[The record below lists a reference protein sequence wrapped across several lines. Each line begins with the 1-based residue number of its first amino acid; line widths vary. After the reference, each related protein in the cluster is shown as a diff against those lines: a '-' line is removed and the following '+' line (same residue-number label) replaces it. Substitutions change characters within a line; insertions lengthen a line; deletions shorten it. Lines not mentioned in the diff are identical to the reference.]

1 MRRRKGQPRILKKF
15 PRLPEITQDKGL
27 DAAGIE
33 VWFAD
38 EARIGQKN
46 KITRRWAKRG
56 TRPSAPHDQISAPS
70 APPKAKALCLS
81 CPPATARPWLC
92 ISGNLDCSRPR
103 RTCHPSPRSGGMAC
117 LDEAARTKQHH
128 ALAVAA
134 EITRA
139 HPRRKHLAIYARQLA
154 LKPHLQ
160 ILRRH
165 FGPLLF
171 CLEQTH
177 RHALEN
183 NVHGHARLG
192 TSVIISE
199 TRY

>member
-1 MRRRKGQPRILKKF
+1 MPPIHVPFFLEAATLSRIRS
-15 PRLPEITQDKGL
+15 PMTSRS
-27 DAAGIE
+27 
-33 VWFAD
+33 
-38 EARIGQKN
+38 N
-46 KITRRWAKRG
+46 WAK
-56 TRPSAPHDQISAPS
+56 D
-70 APPKAKALCLS
+70 K
-81 CPPATARPWLC
+81 
-92 ISGNLDCSRPR
+92 
-103 RTCHPSPRSGGMAC
+103 RTF
-117 LDEAARTKQHH
+117 EAARTKQHH

-139 HPRRKHLAIYARQLA
+139 QPRRKHLPIYARQLA

-183 NVHGHARLG
+183 NVHRHAIGLIGHNQRD
-192 TSVIISE
+192 SVLDD
-199 TRY
+199 

>member
-1 MRRRKGQPRILKKF
+1 MRRASAKRTRS
-15 PRLPEITQDKGL
+15 R
-27 DAAGIE
+27 AAGPS
-33 VWFAD
+33 VG
-38 EARIGQKN
+38 RVLLRRT
-46 KITRRWAKRG
+46 TRGRR
-56 TRPSAPHDQISAPS
+56 RPIFSAPS
-70 APPKAKALCLS
+70 APPKGKALGLS

-92 ISGNLDCSRPR
+92 SQGNLDCSRPR

-117 LDEAARTKQHH
+117 FDEAARTKQHH

-139 HPRRKHLAIYARQLA
+139 QPRRKHLAIYARQLA

-183 NVHGHARLG
+183 NVHRHARLG
-192 TSVIISE
+192 SSVIISE

>member
-56 TRPSAPHDQISAPS
+56 TRPSAPHDQISAPRRRERRWACPALLQQRGHGS
-70 APPKAKALCLS
+70 AS
-81 CPPATARPWLC
+81 Q
-92 ISGNLDCSRPR
+92 GNLDCSRPR

-139 HPRRKHLAIYARQLA
+139 Q
-154 LKPHLQ
+154 
-160 ILRRH
+160 
-165 FGPLLF
+165 
-171 CLEQTH
+171 
-177 RHALEN
+177 
-183 NVHGHARLG
+183 
-192 TSVIISE
+192 
-199 TRY
+199 